1 MRKPRNLFK
10 VLALVVV
17 FTMVTII
24 SVGQLMPVGA
34 AEVKSNQANT
44 IIKSSSMSDATSISI
59 GSQYSG
65 KLSGEE
71 DEYYKFTI
79 PSSGEVSII
88 SKAQMYYIHYYIYDA
103 NGNQVWEKDFFEDDT
118 TGMSSA
124 NEKIDLTKGTY
135 YLVLQSHVSG
145 NYQFHL
151 AFQDAGET
159 FTETGNGTNNSMN
172 TANDISFGNTYKG
185 QIAENDEKDFYK
197 FIMPSSGRVKLSTN
211 AKMDRVG
218 YSIYDENGN
227 SLWDDVIY
235 KDDVTGQSS
244 FHTTFD
250 LTKGTYYFIVYKD
263 YAPTGTY
270 SFKTTFEDAGES
282 FEESGN
288 GTNNTI
294 DTANTISLGKQYKG
308 QLAKNDEKDFYK
320 FELNSSKKLTFQM
333 TSSQIE
339 KIYYYIYD
347 QNGKQVWYDDSYSD
361 DASGINKVKKEL
373 NLAAGTYYL
382 AFERWTDAMT
392 GVYTFSLNQY
402 TSLTSANVSA
412 GTKSYVYDGKVKK
425 PTVTVSYKSNTLKN
439 GTDYTVTYSNN
450 KNVGTG
456 KIKITGKGKYD
467 GTKTVTFTIVP
478 KETKIVKIQGKKR
491 KIAIKWNAQKTQISG
506 YEIQASKS
514 KSFSSKTVMRVGK
527 NSTSA
532 NITGLSKNKKYYV
545 RIRTYKNGSQTR
557 YVSKWSQ
564 VKSAKAK

>member
-1 MRKPRNLFK
+1 MRKPRNLCK
-10 VLALVVV
+10 VLALVFV
-17 FTMVTII
+17 FAMVTTLNVGPLMSI
-24 SVGQLMPVGA
+24 SA
-34 AEVKSNQANT
+34 AEIKRDQTNT

-88 SKAQMYYIHYYIYDA
+88 SKAQIEYIHYYIYDA
-103 NGNQVWEKDFFEDDT
+103 NGNQVWDEDFYEDGT
-118 TGMSSA
+118 TGISSA
-124 NEKIDLTKGTY
+124 NEKVDLTKGTY

-159 FTETGNGTNNSMN
+159 FTETGDGTNNSMS

-185 QIAENDEKDFYK
+185 QI
-197 FIMPSSGRVKLSTN
+197 
-211 AKMDRVG
+211 
-218 YSIYDENGN
+218 
-227 SLWDDVIY
+227 
-235 KDDVTGQSS
+235 
-244 FHTTFD
+244 
-250 LTKGTYYFIVYKD
+250 
-263 YAPTGTY
+263 
-270 SFKTTFEDAGES
+270 
-282 FEESGN
+282 
-288 GTNNTI
+288 
-294 DTANTISLGKQYKG
+294 
-308 QLAKNDEKDFYK
+308 AKNDEKDFYK

-347 QNGKQVWYDDSYSD
+347 QNGKQVWYDYNYAA
-361 DASGINKVKKEL
+361 DASGINTVKEEL

-382 AFERWTDAMT
+382 AFERWTDALT

-402 TSLTSANVSA
+402 TSVAAANVSV
-412 GTKSYVYDGKVKK
+412 GTKSYVYDGKAKK

-514 KSFSSKTVMRVGK
+514 KSFSSKTVIKVGK

-557 YVSKWSQ
+557 YVSKWSP